1 MGAPFNLLENAM
13 VISAAV
19 PKDITG
25 GAYAG
30 DYVSMRD
37 AEELWIIIQQG
48 AWAGGTPA
56 FTVGSGT
63 TASGGSTAAVTSFEA
78 WSGVALTDDQYAAV
92 TVAAGTFNLTATANT
107 LTLVRVKASALPDG
121 KTFVRGE
128 VATPGAN
135 ADLLSMVY
143 VLVGLKHKGNV
154 PPTVIA

>member
-25 GAYAG
+25 AAYAG

-37 AEELWIIIQQG
+37 AEEIWIGIQQG

-63 TASGGSTAAVTSFEA
+63 TASGGTTAAVTDFTAFE
-78 WSGVALTDDQYAAV
+78 GTALTDDQYAAV
-92 TVAAGTFNLTATANT
+92 TVAAGTFNLRNTANT
-107 LTLVRVKASALPDG
+107 FTLVRVKASAIPDG
-121 KTFVRGE
+121 KTFIRGE
-128 VATPGAN
+128 IATPGSN
-135 ADLLSMVY
+135 ADLLSMFY
-143 VLVGLKHKGNV
+143 ILTGLKHRGNV

>member
-13 VISAAV
+13 WISAAV

-30 DYVSMRD
+30 DYVNMSA
-37 AEELWIIIQQG
+37 AEELWVMIQQG

-56 FTVGSGT
+56 VTMGQGT
-63 TASGGSTAAVTSFEA
+63 TAAGGSTAALTTFQA
-78 WSGVALTDDQYAAV
+78 WNGVALTDDQYAAV

-107 LTLVRVKASALPDG
+107 VTIIRAKAVDMTEGYKFLRA
-121 KTFVRGE
+121 E
-128 VATPGAN
+128 VATPGSN
-135 ADLLSMVY
+135 ADLLAISY
-143 VLVGLKHKGNV
+143 VLVGLKHQGKV

>member
-1 MGAPFNLLENAM
+1 MAAPFNLLENAM

-25 GAYAG
+25 AAYAG

-37 AEELWIIIQQG
+37 AEELWILIQQG

-63 TASGGSTAAVTSFEA
+63 TASGGTTAAVTAFEA
-78 WSGVALTDDQYAAV
+78 WEGTSLTDDQYAAV
-92 TVAAGTFNLTATANT
+92 TVAAGTFNLRNTANT
-107 LTLVRVKASALPDG
+107 FTIVRVKAAALPDG
-121 KTFVRGE
+121 KPFVRGE
-128 VATPGAN
+128 IATPGSN

-143 VLVGLKHKGNV
+143 ILTGLKHQGNV